1 MTKHGNIVGL
11 FCEDVR
17 EEKTGHT
24 VIGIFPDNV
33 NVPALPGALPKLGV
47 YVRCHLDPRAKIKN
61 LSAKLRLAD
70 GEEIQ
75 LASFD
80 EATIKKTQA
89 EAREKGTPIAGFIMI
104 AVAMMVKVKEAGL
117 MLAIVNVGGTE
128 VLAAS
133 LNLQVEPAIV
143 AASASPPP
151 S

>member
-1 MTKHGNIVGL
+1 MTKQGNIVGL